1 MKALNARMCIAVI
14 VVNYSPRFP
23 LIITHN
29 REEDPLRPT
38 SDLGLWNHILSA
50 VDLKA
55 GGVAAVGLN
64 VSSGQFAVLT
74 NCRYHKSSRPGGVSR
89 GSIVREIISNG
100 VGDSIRDWIART
112 KFQGDFHL
120 HCGNAFVDSK
130 VEIEYFT
137 NIDDLEC
144 EKSEYSVTPSAP
156 LEVIVCMNQHPKSLS
171 DWENKLTWVKSHVQS
186 ALSVNRDLNS
196 ISEVSDLIE
205 NIISKI
211 DPISTNPGSGSYEWS
226 PIPASESFI
235 QAHIVFPNIE
245 VSPGVLFG
253 TVSQTI
259 IIVDRDSRQ
268 IVYKYR
274 RVEGS
279 TQNKVVDFLPW
290 QHKLVNY

>member
-1 MKALNARMCIAVI
+1 MCIAVI

-23 LIITHN
+23 LMITHN
-29 REEDPLRPT
+29 REEDPLRQT
-38 SDLGLWNHILSA
+38 SDLELRSHILSA
-50 VDLKA
+50 IDHKA

-64 VSSGQFAVLT
+64 VSSGEFAVLT

-89 GSIVREIISNG
+89 GSIVRELLSKG
-100 VGDSIRDWIART
+100 VGASIRDWIAGT
-112 KFQGDFHL
+112 TFQGDFHVY
-120 HCGNAFVDSK
+120 CGNAFVDSK
-130 VEIEYFT
+130 VEIEYLT
-137 NIDDLEC
+137 NVEDLEC
-144 EKSEYSVTPSAP
+144 EKYEFSVTPSSP
-156 LEVIVCMNQHPKSLS
+156 MEVIVCMNQHPKSLP
-171 DWENKLTWVKSHVQS
+171 DWENKLTWVKSHVES
-186 ALSVNRDLNS
+186 ALSVNRDIKTIN
-196 ISEVSDLIE
+196 EVSDLIE

-211 DPISTNPGSGSYEWS
+211 DPISTQPGSGYYEWS
-226 PIPASESFI
+226 PIPASESFL
-235 QAHIVFPNIE
+235 QTHIVFPNIE
-245 VSPGVLFG
+245 ISPGVLFG